1 MSKTETSVDDLL
13 KICTNEKIR
22 ECISKLKVSKPNKSL
37 FNKIN
42 KETLCDSLIFIA
54 ETLLGTVIQ
63 NDEIGEINESVLDMS
78 NNPMSTQVE
87 ATKDDEEKEENSQIA
102 EDNRPICKL
111 FLDNRCPSGY
121 KGRNCTMKHPKQC
134 RKFLQGGRFKDGCQD
149 WNCHLFHQQICRNSY
164 LFGSCLK
171 SGCRQRH
178 TKTKQTINEEQEDH
192 SSSSSSFLW
201 KKKMEAQIDKITE
214 MNNTIL
220 QAITQNHQRF
230 IPVWDK
236 TPQEQTK
243 PFQPMWANN
252 RQL

>member
-1 MSKTETSVDDLL
+1 MNNKLSQNLILL
-13 KICTNEKIR
+13 K
-22 ECISKLKVSKPNKSL
+22 LL

-54 ETLLGTVIQ
+54 ETGAVIQ
-63 NDEIGEINESVLDMS
+63 NDEIEEINESVLDMS
-78 NNPMSTQVE
+78 INPLSTQVE
-87 ATKDDEEKEENSQIA
+87 ATEDEEKKVENSQIA

-134 RKFLQGGRFKDGCQD
+134 QKFLQGGRFKDGCQD

-171 SGCRQRH
+171 SGCIQRH
-178 TKTKQTINEEQEDH
+178 TKTKTTISEEQEDH

-201 KKKMEAQIDKITE
+201 K
-214 MNNTIL
+214 
-220 QAITQNHQRF
+220 
-230 IPVWDK
+230 
-236 TPQEQTK
+236 
-243 PFQPMWANN
+243 
-252 RQL
+252 